1 MSLFQRDGWLLGF
14 PTPFLLFVKEDWI
27 NTLQNCSLLTLAK
40 SEESLAPWELIVSSV
55 TDSHYTKSI
64 ALGIG
69 LNTAFSVSP

>member
-40 SEESLAPWELIVSSV
+40 WEESLALSAYCLLSNRFPL
-55 TDSHYTKSI
+55 Y
-64 ALGIG
+64 
-69 LNTAFSVSP
+69 

>member
-40 SEESLAPWELIVSSV
+40 SEESLA
-55 TDSHYTKSI
+55 H
-64 ALGIG
+64 
-69 LNTAFSVSP
+69 